1 LQPDVG
7 SSAID
12 GWEIQRLRHR
22 LEDALA
28 ERDAY
33 AQELFETNRYAG
45 ELTAQ
50 RQALI
55 DREKAALDREK
66 AALDREKAA
75 LDREKAALDRV
86 QAALDRVQAA
96 DDRVQAADDRI
107 AAIHAS
113 TSWRL
118 TKPIRFAKR
127 QLWRIFSGGGPGVN
141 S

>member
-55 DREKAALDREK
+55 DREK